1 MDTNVWRRKCI
12 IVMSRVVNNYISL
25 YITDQSPSSW
35 YVRNSNRPTER
46 AKSQALLMYNLCILA
61 ETCFSFQNSGS
72 NRELPRDQEIDDRSE
87 AKRSY
92 QYRLWAS
99 RGQGIFYYELHLY
112 YQSSINN
119 YVSTIENNISLLC
132 CNNSVVQF
140 ERTFWTLWCLLCWHF
155 HPMSLILRILLQPS
169 FPP

>member
-61 ETCFSFQNSGS
+61 ETCFSFQNSGPH
-72 NRELPRDQEIDDRSE
+72 RELPRDQEIDDRSE

-112 YQSSINN
+112 YQSSIWKI
-119 YVSTIENNISLLC
+119 YMFLPLKIIYLFFVVTTAWCSSRGRFEHCGVCSVDISI
-132 CNNSVVQF
+132 
-140 ERTFWTLWCLLCWHF
+140 LWVW
-155 HPMSLILRILLQPS
+155 S
-169 FPP
+169 

>member
-1 MDTNVWRRKCI
+1 
-12 IVMSRVVNNYISL
+12 MSRVVNNYISL

-61 ETCFSFQNSGS
+61 ETCFSFQNSGP

-99 RGQGIFYYELHLY
+99 RGQGIFWYELHFY
-112 YQSSINN
+112 YQSPIIMILSLTMIYISFVITTARCSSRGRFEHRGVCFVDISI
-119 YVSTIENNISLLC
+119 
-132 CNNSVVQF
+132 
-140 ERTFWTLWCLLCWHF
+140 LWVW
-155 HPMSLILRILLQPS
+155 S
-169 FPP
+169 